1 MILLVVFLSILT
13 TRCVMLIRLRAS
25 AQSHGDAASRQVLAA
40 AAMVIS
46 VNVVVPAAGGL
57 PYYKT
62 QLLAMAMKTNCG
74 FCDSKIIV
82 ARMTS
87 ITMLV
92 MFSI

>member
-1 MILLVVFLSILT
+1 
-13 TRCVMLIRLRAS
+13 MLRLRAS

-62 QLLAMAMKTNCG
+62 QLLAMKTNCG

-82 ARMTS
+82 AR
-87 ITMLV
+87 IC
-92 MFSI
+92 